1 MLLKLKTRRGSPQ
14 HVMTHYLRNTSGGW
28 QVCESAGNDLLDEF
42 FEVARSYAES
52 EHGGDEPEAHPGQS
66 SLKQGFSKFFERFDD
81 EQLEALAAACGK
93 LSHALEEGTRQ
104 HYKRSDDSSRAAAIM
119 QLEAAIYFIGAFD
132 CTDGIL
138 TLPLQQLLWTLK
150 DLDAGIVGP
159 MAEKKPISNRAPDIV
174 SRKATQMYA
183 AVTMQL
189 WMDVGSDKR
198 PAGEAVKR
206 PAAEAV
212 AKILGQAGI
221 TLKRTRG
228 DDKIIGWKTV
238 ADWRDQVQTK
248 IKQEPDSAFALTY
261 KRILKEGREWL
272 GYLRRNQVDN
282 QEIRKRALD
291 SLALFLAQHGESY
304 DPKVIDWEPDPSE

>member
-1 MLLKLKTRRGSPQ
+1 M
-14 HVMTHYLRNTSGGW
+14 Y
-28 QVCESAGNDLLDEF
+28 ESAGNDPLDEF

-52 EHGGDEPEAHPGQS
+52 EHGGDEREAHPAQP
-66 SLKQGFSKFFERFDD
+66 SLEQGLSGLFESFDD
-81 EQLEALAAACGK
+81 EQREALAAACGK

-104 HYKRSDDSSRAAAIM
+104 YYKRSDDSSRAAAIM
-119 QLEAAIYFIGAFD
+119 QLEAAIYFIEAFD
-132 CTDGIL
+132 CSDGTL

-159 MAEKKPISNRAPDIV
+159 MAKRKPISNRAPDTS
-174 SRKATQMYA
+174 SRKATQLYA
-183 AVTMQL
+183 TVTMQL

-221 TLKRTRG
+221 TLKRRG
-228 DDKIIGWKTV
+228 DDKIIGWETV
-238 ADWRDQVQTK
+238 ADWRDQAHAK
-248 IKQEPDSAFALTY
+248 IKQEPDSPFALTY
-261 KRILKEGREWL
+261 KRFLKEGRGWL

-282 QEIRKRALD
+282 HEIRRRALH

-304 DPKVIDWEPDPSE
+304 DPKVIPDWMFDQPE